1 MLNDSLLE
9 MLMKGGFTI
18 LILIISSIFSIKVI
32 IEKLIQF
39 SGIKNK
45 YNEDLLQ
52 QVVEK
57 LEAKSLKDAIFV
69 CKNYKITAL
78 GVKVT
83 SPLAK
88 VLQNMLEHLHLG
100 KEELID
106 YSYNKLD
113 QELANL
119 EKGLGVLATLGSISP
134 FIGLFGTVVGIIKSF
149 TALSL
154 TDTSNYAHVMSGIA
168 EALIATAAGLFVAVP
183 AVMFYNYFMKK
194 LKLSMPLFDEAI
206 HGIVRIVK
214 SSK

>member
-18 LILIISSIFSIKVI
+18 LILVIASIFSIKVI

-52 QVVEK
+52 QVVER

-88 VLQNMLEHLHLG
+88 VLQNLLEHLHLS

-206 HGIVRIVK
+206 HGIIRIVK

>member
-18 LILIISSIFSIKVI
+18 LILVIASIFSIKVI

-52 QVVEK
+52 QVVER

-88 VLQNMLEHLHLG
+88 VLQNLLEHLHLN

-206 HGIVRIVK
+206 HGIIRIVK